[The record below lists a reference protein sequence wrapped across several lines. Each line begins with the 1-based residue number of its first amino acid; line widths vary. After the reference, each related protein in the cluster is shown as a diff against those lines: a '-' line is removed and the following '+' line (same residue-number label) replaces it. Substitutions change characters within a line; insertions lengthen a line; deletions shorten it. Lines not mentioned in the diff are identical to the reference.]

1 MLTLKLWAASGIFQQ
16 MILVWEQQHLLFFFW
31 EKFHFFYFEGSS
43 MNSEL
48 KLL

>member
-1 MLTLKLWAASGIFQQ
+1 MLTLKLWAGYGIFQL
-16 MILVWEQQHLLFFFW
+16 MILVLEQQQLFFFFW

-43 MNSEL
+43 VNSEL